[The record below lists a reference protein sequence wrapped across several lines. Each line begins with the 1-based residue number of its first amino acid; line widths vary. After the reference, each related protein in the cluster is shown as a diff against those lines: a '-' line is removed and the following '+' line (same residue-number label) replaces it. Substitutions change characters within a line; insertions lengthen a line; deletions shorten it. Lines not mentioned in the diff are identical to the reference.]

1 MTEDLNWRRSSLC
14 DTSACVEIAFRKS
27 SHSQTANCVEVAGPF
42 HKSSR
47 SAANGNCVEAGVC
60 SCGERDILVRD
71 SKDPDGPVLRFTRA
85 EWNAFAA
92 GVAAGEFDL
101 DGD

>member
-47 SAANGNCVEAGVC
+47 SGANGNCVEAGVC
-60 SCGERDILVRD
+60 SCQERDILVRD
-71 SKDPDGPVLRFTRA
+71 SKDPDGSVLRFTAA
-85 EWNAFAA
+85 EWQAFIA
-92 GVAAGEFDL
+92 GAKDGEFD
-101 DGD
+101 GE